1 MQRNRLTSFALHA
14 AFAGLAAGA
23 TLLTGCPSDSKA
35 STEKNACN
43 GPNGCGSKEN
53 EKAQDTNAC
62 KGHDGCN
69 AKDGEKAGEKNA
81 CKGHDEKKAN
91 G

>member
-1 MQRNRLTSFALHA
+1 MQRNRLSSFALHA

-23 TLLTGCPSDSKA
+23 TLLTGCPSDSKSA
-35 STEKNACN
+35 AEKNACN
-43 GPNGCGSKEN
+43 GPNGCGSKEE
-53 EKAQDTNAC
+53 EKNKC

-69 AKDGEKAGEKNA
+69 AKEGEKAGEKNA